1 MLQKES
7 STGKKGEKDVSPCML
22 CPRMCGADRTKMP
35 PAGYCGMGNTMRVA
49 RIAPHFWEEPCISG
63 TRGSGTIFFTGC
75 HEGCVYCQNR
85 EISRV
90 RGTLGPAKSSTER
103 THPDAEAFPE
113 RVKPQSVACPEN
125 DHLPGRD
132 ISPRALADACL
143 RLQEEGVHNINLVTP
158 THFVPEI
165 VKTLETAKR
174 DGLRIPVVYNTGG
187 YERVETLRMLDG
199 LIDIYLTD
207 FQHASEEKALR
218 YANAP
223 GYADTAMCALKEMLR
238 QTGAARFEKGLDAAA
253 YNALCEASETEEDY
267 TLPVMERGVIVRH
280 LVLPGSEE
288 DTRAV
293 LRLIRENT
301 DETERRGFY
310 LSIMN
315 QYTPMLSAREA
326 ARFPELTRRVSD
338 EDYEAIIED
347 TMRLGFENV
356 FFQYGD
362 TASESFVPVWDG
374 GVL

>member
-1 MLQKES
+1 MAADAPL
-7 STGKKGEKDVSPCML
+7 CNL
-22 CPRMCGADRTKMP
+22 CPRMCGADRTKTT

-90 RGTLGPAKSSTER
+90 HGTRDPVETSPAHAR
-103 THPDAEAFPE
+103 TTAEAFAQRPDA
-113 RVKPQSVACPEN
+113 QNATGPEN

-165 VKTLETAKR
+165 IKTLETAKR

-207 FQHASEEKALR
+207 FQHASEEKVLR

-223 GYADTAMCALKEMLR
+223 GYAETAMRALKEMLR

-288 DTRAV
+288 DARAV

-301 DETERRGFY
+301 DDTERRGFY

-315 QYTPMLSAREA
+315 QYTPMLSEREA
-326 ARFPELTRRVSD
+326 ARFPELTVRVSD
-338 EDYEAIIED
+338 DDYEAIIEE
-347 TMRLGFENV
+347 TIRLGFENV
-356 FFQYGD
+356 FFQYGE
-362 TASESFVPVWDG
+362 TASESFIPAWDMS
-374 GVL
+374 VL

>member
-1 MLQKES
+1 
-7 STGKKGEKDVSPCML
+7 
-22 CPRMCGADRTKMP
+22 MP

-90 RGTLGPAKSSTER
+90 RGTETG
-103 THPDAEAFPE
+103 H
-113 RVKPQSVACPEN
+113 
-125 DHLPGRD
+125 D

-143 RLQEEGVHNINLVTP
+143 RLQEEGIHNINLVTP

-218 YANAP
+218 YANAQ
-223 GYADTAMCALKEMLR
+223 GYAETAMRALKEMLR

-301 DETERRGFY
+301 NDTERRGFY

-315 QYTPMLSAREA
+315 QYTPMLSAPEA
-326 ARFPELTRRVSD
+326 ARFPELTVRVSD
-338 EDYEAIIED
+338 DDYEAIIED
-347 TMRLGFENV
+347 TIELGFENV

-362 TASESFVPVWDG
+362 TASESFVPAWDVSASGQG
-374 GVL
+374 GGQESE

>member
-1 MLQKES
+1 
-7 STGKKGEKDVSPCML
+7 
-22 CPRMCGADRTKMP
+22 MP
-35 PAGYCGMGNTMRVA
+35 PAGYCGMGKTMRVA

-63 TRGSGTIFFTGC
+63 TRGSGTVFFVGC

-90 RGTLGPAKSSTER
+90 RGTET
-103 THPDAEAFPE
+103 
-113 RVKPQSVACPEN
+113 
-125 DHLPGRD
+125 GRD

-165 VKTLETAKR
+165 VKTLETAKH

-207 FQHASEEKALR
+207 FQHAAEEKALR

-223 GYADTAMCALKEMLR
+223 GYAEAAMRALKEMLR
-238 QTGAARFEKGLDAAA
+238 QTGEARFEKGLDAAA
-253 YNALCEASETEEDY
+253 YNALCEASETEEDC

-301 DETERRGFY
+301 DETERGGFY

-315 QYTPMLSAREA
+315 QYTPMLSARET
-326 ARFPELTRRVSD
+326 ARFPELARRVSD

-362 TASESFVPVWDG
+362 TASESFVPVWDASASGQG
-374 GVL
+374 GGQEFK

>member
-1 MLQKES
+1 
-7 STGKKGEKDVSPCML
+7 
-22 CPRMCGADRTKMP
+22 
-35 PAGYCGMGNTMRVA
+35 MGVTMRVA

-63 TRGSGTIFFTGC
+63 TRGSGTVFFAGC

-90 RGTLGPAKSSTER
+90 RSMET
-103 THPDAEAFPE
+103 
-113 RVKPQSVACPEN
+113 
-125 DHLPGRD
+125 GRD

-165 VKTLETAKR
+165 VKTLELAKH

-187 YERVETLRMLDG
+187 YERVETLRLLDG
-199 LIDIYLTD
+199 LVDIYLTD

-223 GYADTAMCALKEMLR
+223 GYADTAMRALKEMLR
-238 QTGAARFEKGLDAAA
+238 QTGEACFEKGLDAFA
-253 YNALCEASETEEDY
+253 YNALCETAETEEDY

-288 DTRAV
+288 DTRDV
-293 LRLIRENT
+293 LRLIFENT
-301 DETERRGFY
+301 DETVRRGFY

-315 QYTPMLSAREA
+315 QYTPVLSVRDS
-326 ARFPELTRRVSD
+326 ARFPELTGRVPQD
-338 EDYEAIIED
+338 TYEALIEFAAD
-347 TMRLGFENV
+347 LGYENV
-356 FFQYGD
+356 FFQYGE
-362 TASESFVPVWDG
+362 TASESFVPAWDLSAPEG
-374 GVL
+374 TI